1 MASEAAREY
10 PFEQTT
16 ASKFANI
23 LGPPAKTADELNKA
37 KDDGAEAEPPAPAKS
52 EPPPNRPG
60 KARVANSKRKTAQTQ
75 ERDRAPK
82 SDAAPKTTEETTAE
96 TAAATETGK
105 ASAVHIPAELEPRI
119 RAFQRRHGGTRALS
133 NGKLLVWAIT
143 DCHSRG
149 RLDDLVGARN
159 VGGDLFGAWT
169 VTATPDHNGPTFP
182 FTVYLPAPFYAT
194 FDELVERHGA
204 NSRSHL
210 AALTLT
216 DFLKHC
222 EQHESEGTT

>member
-1 MASEAAREY
+1 VTVASEAAREY

-23 LGPPAKTADELNKA
+23 LGPPAKAAEEVNKA
-37 KDDGAEAEPPAPAKS
+37 KDDDAEAEPPAPAKS
-52 EPPPNRPG
+52 EPPPKRPG
-60 KARVANSKRKTAQTQ
+60 KARGTTSKRRSASSQ

-82 SDAAPKTTEETTAE
+82 SDAVPEIAAE
-96 TAAATETGK
+96 ATAATETGK

-119 RAFQRRHGGTRALS
+119 RAFQRQHGGTRALS

-194 FDELVERHGA
+194 FDDLVERHGA

-222 EQHESEGTT
+222 EQHEAEGTT